1 MKAFDRDRMLSVLP
15 AGGPRP
21 IWPLLEAFCTV
32 ADRTKLR
39 PFFPGGG
46 AELSILDG
54 ISADNLLPSG
64 LWRMFASRLKPMKG
78 FEIFVLEDF
87 GLNDGVYKKVCID
100 IDFCKFSAADSA
112 QGGRRSM
119 LRWT

>member
-1 MKAFDRDRMLSVLP
+1 MKAFDRDRMLSVFP
-15 AGGPRP
+15 AGWPRTV
-21 IWPLLEAFCTV
+21 WPLLEAFCTV

-54 ISADNLLPSG
+54 IFADNLLPSG

-87 GLNDGVYKKVCID
+87 GLNDDGYKNVYLY
-100 IDFCKFSAADSA
+100 IDFCKFPAADSA
-112 QGGRRSM
+112 RV
-119 LRWT
+119 